1 MYRNSGL
8 FRPPKAPQAVR
19 RYDQPVSEGK
29 IRHLFPG
36 GNTPQGFFSY
46 YNYILPDADRIF
58 VLKGGPGTGKSTFMR
73 RMAETLRTRGYD
85 TEHHHCSSDNNSLDG
100 IVIPALKIAFIDGTA
115 PHVVDPKN
123 PGCVDEIIHLGD
135 YWDEKKMIVNKKAV
149 IDCNTEIS
157 RNFQRAYRLLRAAK
171 SIYDDWEAVNTAA
184 LDHAAANCKGEQLIA
199 ALFTGVCDI
208 GVGKVR
214 KLFASAITPDG
225 PVNYLDS
232 SVWPQ
237 KNCYVLMGDPGT
249 GKSTVVQKVMNAA
262 VIRGLDV
269 EAFYC
274 PLDPE
279 KVEHLV
285 IPALGAAVTTSIMPH
300 TCQAIKNPAM
310 TIDMSEC
317 LQPAVLTRYQD
328 ITAYDQEVFWELFV
342 KSIACIK
349 RSKDLHDE
357 LETYYVP
364 NMDFAGIENR
374 WRQTLDRVLACCR

>member
-1 MYRNSGL
+1 M
-8 FRPPKAPQAVR
+8 
-19 RYDQPVSEGK
+19 SEGT

-46 YNYILPDADRIF
+46 YNHILPDADRIF
-58 VLKGGPGTGKSTFMR
+58 ILKGGPGTGKSTFMR
-73 RMAETLRTRGYD
+73 RMAEALRSVGYD
-85 TEHHHCSSDNNSLDG
+85 CEHHHCSSDNSSLDG

-115 PHVVDPKN
+115 PHIVDPKN

-135 YWDEKKMIVNKKAV
+135 YWNEKKMIVNKKAV
-149 IDCNTEIS
+149 IDCNLEIGRS
-157 RNFQRAYRLLRAAK
+157 FQRAYRLLRAAK

-184 LDHAAANCKGEQLIA
+184 LDCAAANRKAEELIA
-199 ALFTGVCDI
+199 TLFAGVEGI
-208 GVGKVR
+208 GAGKVR

-225 PVNYLDS
+225 PVHYLGS

-237 KNCYVLMGDPGT
+237 KNCYVLLGDPGS
-249 GKSTVVQKVMNAA
+249 GKSTIAAKVASAA
-262 VIRGLDV
+262 VTRGLDV

-279 KVEHLV
+279 KIEHLV

-300 TCQAIKNPAM
+300 TCQAVANPVM
-310 TIDMSEC
+310 TIDMNEC
-317 LQPAVLTRYQD
+317 LQPDVLSGYRD
-328 ITAYDQEVFWELFV
+328 IAAYDQEVFWELFV
-342 KSIACIK
+342 KCVACLK
-349 RSKDLHDE
+349 RSKELHDE

-374 WRQTLDRVLACCR
+374 WRQTLDRVMACRR